1 MADRLEGI
9 GGVRVEAG
17 PVRPMRAIA
26 IVNQKGGAGKS
37 TTAANLAVA
46 LSAPPL
52 ARRVL
57 ALDLDRQS
65 NLTLMLGHTTGELS
79 GTMTDVFTGRPLS
92 ECLTADPVEPRLSLV
107 GGDSRL
113 ADVEFNLA
121 SAKRREE
128 VLARQLEGELADF
141 DYVLLDCPPNQ
152 GLLAVNAVAMADEL
166 VVPVRMTDPNSVNG
180 LGDLLA
186 FLEEMADA
194 GWVRPI
200 TALLRLDV
208 DRRLDL
214 YQTFDATLSQLDL
227 PVSPVEIPART
238 AVGKAA
244 ARGVPIAR
252 WRPDSDA
259 GFAYYRFASELDSV
273 PASV

>member
-1 MADRLEGI
+1 MPDP
-9 GGVRVEAG
+9 RV
-17 PVRPMRAIA
+17 IA
-26 IVNQKGGAGKS
+26 VVNQKGGAGKS

-46 LSAPPL
+46 LSATPL
-52 ARRVL
+52 ERRVL
-57 ALDLDRQS
+57 ALDLDRQR
-65 NLTLMLGHTTGELS
+65 NLTLMLGYTPDGLR
-79 GTMTDVFTGRPLS
+79 GTMTDVFTGQPLS
-92 ECLTADPVEPRLSLV
+92 ECVTPDPIQPRLSLV
-107 GGDSRL
+107 AGDPRL

-128 VLARQLEGELADF
+128 VLARQLDSELDEF
-141 DYVLLDCPPNQ
+141 DYVILDCPPNQ
-152 GLLAVNAVAMADEL
+152 GLLAVNAVVLAGEL
-166 VVPVRMTDPNSVNG
+166 VVPVRMTDPNSING

-186 FLEEMADA
+186 FLDEMTEA
-194 GWVRPI
+194 GWERPI

-214 YQTFDATLSQLDL
+214 YQTFDATLGELDL
-227 PVSPVEIPART
+227 PVSPIEIPART

-259 GFAYYRFASELDSV
+259 GLAYYRFASELDSV
-273 PASV
+273 PAGV

>member
-1 MADRLEGI
+1 MPGP
-9 GGVRVEAG
+9 RV
-17 PVRPMRAIA
+17 IA

-37 TTAANLAVA
+37 TTTANLAVA

-57 ALDLDRQS
+57 ALDLDKQS
-65 NLTLMLGHTTGELS
+65 NLTLMLGHSPGELA
-79 GTMTDVFTGRPLS
+79 GTMTEVFTGRPLS
-92 ECLTADPVEPRLSLV
+92 ECLTPDPVDPRLSLV
-107 GGDSRL
+107 GGDHQL
-113 ADVEFNLA
+113 GDVEFNLA

-128 VLARQLEGELADF
+128 VLRRQLESELDDF

-152 GLLAVNAVAMADEL
+152 GLLAINAVVLADEL
-166 VVPVRMTDPNSVNG
+166 VVPVRMTDPNSING

-186 FLEEMADA
+186 FLDEMADA
-194 GWVRPI
+194 GWMRPI
-200 TALLRLDV
+200 TAILRLDV

-214 YQTFDATLSQLDL
+214 YQTFDATLGELGL
-227 PVSPVEIPART
+227 PISPVEIPART

-259 GFAYYRFASELDSV
+259 GLAYYRFASELDSV
-273 PASV
+273 PAGV

>member
-1 MADRLEGI
+1 MSVEPGAMHPGP
-9 GGVRVEAG
+9 RV
-17 PVRPMRAIA
+17 IA

-46 LSAPPL
+46 LSALPF

-57 ALDLDRQS
+57 ALDLDKQS
-65 NLTLMLGHTTGELS
+65 NLTMMLGHAARELPA
-79 GTMTDVFTGRPLS
+79 TMTDVFTGRPLT
-92 ECLTADPVEPRLSLV
+92 ECLTNDPVEPRLSLV
-107 GGDSRL
+107 AGDARL

-128 VLARQLEGELADF
+128 VLARQLDGELDRF

-152 GLLAVNAVAMADEL
+152 GLLAVNAVVLADEL
-166 VVPVRMTDPNSVNG
+166 VVPVRMTDPNSING

-186 FLEEMADA
+186 FLDEMADA
-194 GWVRPI
+194 GWARPI
-200 TALLRLDV
+200 TAILRLDV

-214 YQTFDATLSQLDL
+214 CQTFDAVLAELDL

-259 GFAYYRFASELDSV
+259 GYAYYRFATELDSV

>member
-1 MADRLEGI
+1 MADRPAKDPRLSVETGRAP
-9 GGVRVEAG
+9 GPRV
-17 PVRPMRAIA
+17 VA

-37 TTAANLAVA
+37 TTTANLAVA

-57 ALDLDRQS
+57 ALDLDKQS
-65 NLTLMLGHTTGELS
+65 NLTLMLGHSPGELA
-79 GTMTDVFTGRPLS
+79 GTMTEVFTGRPLS
-92 ECLTADPVEPRLSLV
+92 ECLTPDSVDPRLSLV
-107 GGDSRL
+107 GGDHQL
-113 ADVEFNLA
+113 GDVEFNLA

-128 VLARQLEGELADF
+128 VLCRQLEGELDDF

-152 GLLAVNAVAMADEL
+152 GLLAVNAVVLADEL
-166 VVPVRMTDPNSVNG
+166 VVPVRMTDPNSING

-186 FLEEMADA
+186 FLDEMIDA
-194 GWVRPI
+194 GWARPI

-214 YQTFDATLSQLDL
+214 YQTFDATLGELGL
-227 PVSPVEIPART
+227 PISPVEIPART

-259 GFAYYRFASELDSV
+259 GLAYYRFASELDSV
-273 PASV
+273 PAGV